1 MEKNE
6 FFSLIYKKSSK
17 NIWWLEKNHLYL
29 QKNLKTSLKTKRNE
43 KH

>member
-6 FFSLIYKKSSK
+6 FFSLIYKKKFKKYLVVIKKPFIFAKEFK
-17 NIWWLEKNHLYL
+17 N
-29 QKNLKTSLKTKRNE
+29 KRNE

>member
-6 FFSLIYKKSSK
+6 YFSLIYKKSSK

-29 QKNLKTSLKTKRNE
+29 QQNLKTVKNKRNE
-43 KH
+43 KQ